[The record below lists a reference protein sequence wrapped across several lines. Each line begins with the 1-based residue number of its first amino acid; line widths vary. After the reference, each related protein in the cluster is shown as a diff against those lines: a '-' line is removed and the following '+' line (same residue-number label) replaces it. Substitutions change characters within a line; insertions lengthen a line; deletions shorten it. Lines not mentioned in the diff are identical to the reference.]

1 MLSSLSTEDED
12 KAMITSMTGFGRGS
26 AEGESGSVGVE
37 VRSVNSRFL
46 DIQVRSPHQLQAFEQ
61 VVREKVQGRVAR
73 GKVSVHIS
81 WEEGASI
88 GPMPTLDETVVARY
102 IDDMRRLAAM
112 DGVRGE
118 VEVDR
123 ELLVRLPGVF
133 RNEVAQGDNEE
144 AEGLLAAALAAAL
157 DDFVAMRTREGET
170 LAVDLRTR
178 VERIEALLAEVEK
191 RVPEV
196 RKQVHARLRE
206 KVADLLKPGEVDE
219 ARLAMEVALIADRS
233 DITEEIV
240 RFHSHNDQFVEALD
254 KGGEVGRRFNFLLQE
269 MNREANTISSKA
281 ANSEIVHTVLDIKE
295 EVERLREQV
304 QNLS

>member
-1 MLSSLSTEDED
+1 
-12 KAMITSMTGFGRGS
+12 MITSMTGFGRGS
-26 AEGESGSVGVE
+26 AEGQSGSVGVE

-61 VVREKVQGRVAR
+61 VVREKVQGRVGR
-73 GKVSVHIS
+73 GKINVHIS
-81 WEEGASI
+81 WEEGASS
-88 GPMPTLDETVVARY
+88 GPLPTLDEAVVARY
-102 IDDMRRLAAM
+102 VADLRRLAAM

-118 VEVDR
+118 VEVDC

-133 RNEVAQGDNEE
+133 RSEVAQGDNEE
-144 AEGLLAAALAAAL
+144 AEGLLTAALATAL
-157 DDFVAMRTREGET
+157 DDFMAMRRREGEA
-170 LAVDLRTR
+170 LATDLRQR
-178 VERIEALLAEVEK
+178 IERIEALLAEVEK
-191 RVPEV
+191 GVPEA

-206 KVADLLKPGEVDE
+206 KVDELLKPGEVDE
-219 ARLAMEVALIADRS
+219 TRLAMEVALIADRS

-240 RFHSHNDQFVEALD
+240 RFHSHNGQFVEALD

-281 ANSEIVHTVLDIKE
+281 ANSAIVHTVLEVKE

-304 QNLS
+304 QNLA

>member
-1 MLSSLSTEDED
+1 
-12 KAMITSMTGFGRGS
+12 MITSMTGFGRGS

-37 VRSVNSRFL
+37 LRSVNSRFL
-46 DIQVRSPHQLQAFEQ
+46 DIQVRSPHQLQPFEQ
-61 VVREKVQGRVAR
+61 VVREKVQARVGR
-73 GKVSVHIS
+73 GKISVHIS

-88 GPMPTLDETVVARY
+88 GPMPTLDEAVVARY

-133 RNEVAQGDNEE
+133 RSEVAQGDSEE
-144 AEGLLAAALAAAL
+144 AGSLLTAALAIAL
-157 DDFVAMRTREGET
+157 DDFMAMRTREGET
-170 LAVDLRTR
+170 LAIDLRTR
-178 VERIEALLAEVEK
+178 VERIEALLAAVEE

-281 ANSEIVHTVLDIKE
+281 ANSEIVHAVLEIKE

>member
-1 MLSSLSTEDED
+1 MFSSLYTEGERNI
-12 KAMITSMTGFGRGS
+12 MITSMTGFGRGS

-61 VVREKVQGRVAR
+61 MVREKIQGRVGR

-88 GPMPTLDETVVARY
+88 GPLPTLDETVVARY
-102 IDDMRRLAAM
+102 VEDLRRLAAM
-112 DGVRGE
+112 DGVSGRA
-118 VEVDR
+118 EVDR

-133 RNEVAQGDNEE
+133 RSEVAQGNNEE
-144 AEGLLAAALAAAL
+144 AEGLLAAALATAL
-157 DDFVAMRTREGET
+157 DDFVAMRTREGEA
-170 LAVDLRTR
+170 LAADLRQR
-178 VERIEALLAEVEK
+178 IERIESLLAEVEK
-191 RVPEV
+191 GVPEA

-206 KVADLLKPGEVDE
+206 KVDELLKPGEVDE

-240 RFHSHNDQFVEALD
+240 RFHSHNAQFVEALD

-281 ANSEIVHTVLDIKE
+281 ANSAIVHTVLDVKE
-295 EVERLREQV
+295 EIERLREQV
-304 QNLS
+304 QNLA

>member
-1 MLSSLSTEDED
+1 MLSSLSTEGEHNI
-12 KAMITSMTGFGRGS
+12 MITSMTGFGRGS

-61 VVREKVQGRVAR
+61 TVREKVQGRVGR
-73 GKVSVHIS
+73 GKVNVHIS
-81 WEEGASI
+81 WEEGASA
-88 GPMPTLDETVVARY
+88 GPLPTLDETVVARY
-102 IDDMRRLAAM
+102 VEDLERLAAM
-112 DGVRGE
+112 DGVCGRA
-118 VEVDR
+118 EVDR

-133 RNEVAQGDNEE
+133 RSEVAQGDNEE
-144 AEGLLAAALAAAL
+144 AEGLLTAALATAL
-157 DDFVAMRTREGET
+157 DDFVAMRTREGES
-170 LAVDLRTR
+170 LAVDLRQR
-178 VERIEALLAEVEK
+178 IERIEALLAEVEK
-191 RVPEV
+191 GVPQA

-206 KVADLLKPGEVDE
+206 KVDDLLKPGEVDE

-240 RFHSHNDQFVEALD
+240 RFHSHNAQFVEALD

-281 ANSEIVHTVLDIKE
+281 ANSAIVHTVLDVKE
-295 EVERLREQV
+295 EIERLREQV
-304 QNLS
+304 QNLA

>member
-12 KAMITSMTGFGRGS
+12 KTMITSMTGFGRGS

-73 GKVSVHIS
+73 GKISVHIS
-81 WEEGASI
+81 WEEGASV
-88 GPMPTLDETVVARY
+88 GSLPTLDETVVARY

-133 RNEVAQGDNEE
+133 RSEVAQGDNEE
-144 AEGLLAAALAAAL
+144 AEGLLTVALAAAL

-170 LAVDLRTR
+170 LAADLRTR

-191 RVPEV
+191 CVPEV

-240 RFHSHNDQFVEALD
+240 RFHSHNDQFAEALD

-281 ANSEIVHTVLDIKE
+281 ANSEIVHTVLEIKE

>member
-1 MLSSLSTEDED
+1 
-12 KAMITSMTGFGRGS
+12 MITSMTGFGRGS

-61 VVREKVQGRVAR
+61 VVREKVQGRVGR

-88 GPMPTLDETVVARY
+88 GPLPTLDETVVARY
-102 IDDMRRLAAM
+102 VEDLKRLAAM
-112 DGVRGE
+112 DGVCGRT
-118 VEVDR
+118 EVDR

-133 RNEVAQGDNEE
+133 RSEVAQGNNEE
-144 AEGLLAAALAAAL
+144 AEGLLAAALTTAL
-157 DDFVAMRTREGET
+157 DDFVAMRTREGEA
-170 LAVDLRTR
+170 LAADLRQR
-178 VERIEALLAEVEK
+178 IERIEGLLAEVEK
-191 RVPEV
+191 GVPEA

-206 KVADLLKPGEVDE
+206 KVDELLKPGEVDE

-240 RFHSHNDQFVEALD
+240 RFHSHNAQFVEALD

-281 ANSEIVHTVLDIKE
+281 ANSAIVHTVLDVKE
-295 EVERLREQV
+295 EIERLREQV
-304 QNLS
+304 QNLA

>member
-1 MLSSLSTEDED
+1 MFSSLYTEGEHNI
-12 KAMITSMTGFGRGS
+12 MITSMTGFGRGS

-61 VVREKVQGRVAR
+61 MVREKVQGRVGR

-88 GPMPTLDETVVARY
+88 GPLPTLDETVVARY
-102 IDDMRRLAAM
+102 VEDLKRLAAM
-112 DGVRGE
+112 DGVCGRT
-118 VEVDR
+118 EVDR

-133 RNEVAQGDNEE
+133 RSEVAQGNNEE
-144 AEGLLAAALAAAL
+144 AEGLLAAALTTAL
-157 DDFVAMRTREGET
+157 DDFVAMRTREGEA
-170 LAVDLRTR
+170 LAADLRQR
-178 VERIEALLAEVEK
+178 IERIEGLLAEVEK
-191 RVPEV
+191 GVPEA

-206 KVADLLKPGEVDE
+206 KVDELLKPGEVDE

-240 RFHSHNDQFVEALD
+240 RFHSHNAQFVEALD

-281 ANSEIVHTVLDIKE
+281 ANSAIVHTVLDVKE
-295 EVERLREQV
+295 EIERLREQV
-304 QNLS
+304 QNLA

>member
-1 MLSSLSTEDED
+1 MFSSLYTEGERNI
-12 KAMITSMTGFGRGS
+12 MITSMTGFGRGS

-46 DIQVRSPHQLQAFEQ
+46 DIQGRSPHQLQAFEQ
-61 VVREKVQGRVAR
+61 MVREKIQGRVGR

-88 GPMPTLDETVVARY
+88 GPLPTLDETVVARY
-102 IDDMRRLAAM
+102 VEDLRRLAAM
-112 DGVRGE
+112 DGVSGRAE
-118 VEVDR
+118 IDR

-133 RNEVAQGDNEE
+133 RSEVAQGNNEE
-144 AEGLLAAALAAAL
+144 AEGLLAAALATAL
-157 DDFVAMRTREGET
+157 DDFVAMRTREGEA
-170 LAVDLRTR
+170 LAVDLRQR
-178 VERIEALLAEVEK
+178 IERIESLLAEVEK
-191 RVPEV
+191 GVPEA

-206 KVADLLKPGEVDE
+206 KVDELLKPGEVDE

-240 RFHSHNDQFVEALD
+240 RFHSHNAQFVEALD

-269 MNREANTISSKA
+269 MNREANTISYKA
-281 ANSEIVHTVLDIKE
+281 ANSAIVHTVLDVKE
-295 EVERLREQV
+295 EIERLREQV
-304 QNLS
+304 QNLA

>member
-1 MLSSLSTEDED
+1 MFSSLYTEGGHNI
-12 KAMITSMTGFGRGS
+12 MITSMTGFGRGS

-61 VVREKVQGRVAR
+61 MVREKVQGRVGR

-88 GPMPTLDETVVARY
+88 GPLPTLDETVVARY
-102 IDDMRRLAAM
+102 VEDLKRLAAM
-112 DGVRGE
+112 DGVCGRT
-118 VEVDR
+118 EVDR
-123 ELLVRLPGVF
+123 EVLVRLPGVF
-133 RNEVAQGDNEE
+133 RSEVAQGNNEE
-144 AEGLLAAALAAAL
+144 AEGLLAAALTTAL
-157 DDFVAMRTREGET
+157 DDFVAMRTREGEA
-170 LAVDLRTR
+170 LAADLRQR
-178 VERIEALLAEVEK
+178 IERIEGLLAEVEK
-191 RVPEV
+191 GVPEA

-206 KVADLLKPGEVDE
+206 KVDELLKPGEVDE

-240 RFHSHNDQFVEALD
+240 RFHSHNAQFVEALD

-281 ANSEIVHTVLDIKE
+281 ANSAIVHTVLDVKE
-295 EVERLREQV
+295 EIERLREQV
-304 QNLS
+304 QNLA

>member
-1 MLSSLSTEDED
+1 MFSSLYTEGERNI
-12 KAMITSMTGFGRGS
+12 MITSMTGFGRGS

-61 VVREKVQGRVAR
+61 MVREKIQGRVGR

-88 GPMPTLDETVVARY
+88 GPLPTLDETVVARY
-102 IDDMRRLAAM
+102 VEDLRRLAAM
-112 DGVRGE
+112 DGVSGRA
-118 VEVDR
+118 EVDR

-133 RNEVAQGDNEE
+133 RSEVAQGNNEE
-144 AEGLLAAALAAAL
+144 AEGLLAAALATAL
-157 DDFVAMRTREGET
+157 DDFVAMRTREGEA
-170 LAVDLRTR
+170 LAVDLRQR
-178 VERIEALLAEVEK
+178 IERIESLLAEVEK
-191 RVPEV
+191 GVPEA

-206 KVADLLKPGEVDE
+206 KVDELLKPGEVDE
-219 ARLAMEVALIADRS
+219 ARLAIEVALIADRS

-240 RFHSHNDQFVEALD
+240 RFHSHNAQFVEALD

-281 ANSEIVHTVLDIKE
+281 ANSAIVHTVLDVKE
-295 EVERLREQV
+295 EIERLREQV
-304 QNLS
+304 QNLA

>member
-1 MLSSLSTEDED
+1 MFSSLYTEGERNI
-12 KAMITSMTGFGRGS
+12 MITSMTGFGRGS

-61 VVREKVQGRVAR
+61 MVREKIQGRVGR

-88 GPMPTLDETVVARY
+88 GPLPTLDETVVARY
-102 IDDMRRLAAM
+102 VEDLRRLAAM
-112 DGVRGE
+112 DGVSGRA
-118 VEVDR
+118 EVDR

-133 RNEVAQGDNEE
+133 RSEVAQGNNEE
-144 AEGLLAAALAAAL
+144 AEGLLAAALATAL
-157 DDFVAMRTREGET
+157 DDFVAMRTREGEA
-170 LAVDLRTR
+170 LAVDLRQR
-178 VERIEALLAEVEK
+178 IERIESLLAEVEK
-191 RVPEV
+191 GVPEA

-206 KVADLLKPGEVDE
+206 KVDELLKPGEVDE

-240 RFHSHNDQFVEALD
+240 RFHSHNAQFVEALD

-281 ANSEIVHTVLDIKE
+281 ANSAIVHTVLDVKE
-295 EVERLREQV
+295 EIERLREQV
-304 QNLS
+304 QNLA

>member
-1 MLSSLSTEDED
+1 
-12 KAMITSMTGFGRGS
+12 MITSMTGFGRGS

-61 VVREKVQGRVAR
+61 MVREKVQGRVGR

-88 GPMPTLDETVVARY
+88 GPLPTLDETVVARY
-102 IDDMRRLAAM
+102 VEDLKRLAAM
-112 DGVRGE
+112 DGVCGRT
-118 VEVDR
+118 EVDR
-123 ELLVRLPGVF
+123 EVLVRLPGVF
-133 RNEVAQGDNEE
+133 RSEVAQGNNEE
-144 AEGLLAAALAAAL
+144 AEGLLAAALTTAL
-157 DDFVAMRTREGET
+157 DDFVAMRTREGEA
-170 LAVDLRTR
+170 LAADLRQR
-178 VERIEALLAEVEK
+178 IERIEGLLAEVEK
-191 RVPEV
+191 GVPEA

-206 KVADLLKPGEVDE
+206 KVDELLKPGEVDE

-240 RFHSHNDQFVEALD
+240 RFHSHNAQFVEALD

-281 ANSEIVHTVLDIKE
+281 ANSAIVHTVLDVKE
-295 EVERLREQV
+295 EIERLREQV
-304 QNLS
+304 QNLA